1 MTDAESFKNSGT
13 KISLQT
19 DLGAEHSLWV
29 RTFGSPTGPTLLFLH
44 GFPTSGLDWAGI
56 APAFAHHHGLVP
68 DLLGFGQS
76 DKPVTR
82 YTYDLQADLIESL
95 IKAASVKNTTIIA
108 HDYSV
113 TLAQELLLR
122 EQSGSLG
129 FSIDQVV
136 FLNGGVYSKKHRPQ
150 PIQRLLLL
158 PFVGPFIARRTSSQS
173 LKSGLRRV
181 SGRPGQWKD
190 SDAKIHFA
198 AIAQNAGLSRLPS
211 LLHYIA
217 DRKREGRKWE
227 GAMETAWEKISFI
240 WGAADPVSGLHVIEH
255 VRSQIPAARIS
266 AFPDVGHYPQW
277 EAPEETI
284 AALRSIL
291 KSPL

>member
-1 MTDAESFKNSGT
+1 MADVESFKNAGT
-13 KISLQT
+13 RISLQT
-19 DLGAEHSLWV
+19 RLGANHSLWV
-29 RTFGSPTGPTLLFLH
+29 RTFGSPNGPNILFLH

-56 APAFAHHHGLVP
+56 VPACTHHHCIVP
-68 DLLGFGQS
+68 DLLGYGQS

-82 YTYDLQADLIESL
+82 YAYYIQADLIESL
-95 IKAASVKNTTIIA
+95 LKFMGVRNATIIA

-129 FSIDQVV
+129 FEIDQVV
-136 FLNGGVYSKKHRPQ
+136 FLNGGVYAKQHRPQ

-158 PFVGPFIARRTSSQS
+158 PFVGPFVARRMSSQS

-181 SGRPGQWKD
+181 SGRPGRWKD
-190 SDAKIHFA
+190 SDVKVHFA

-217 DRKREGRKWE
+217 DRKREGQKWE
-227 GAMETAWEKISFI
+227 GAMENARDKISFI
-240 WGAADPVSGLHVIEH
+240 WGTADPVSGLHVIEH
-255 VRSQIPAARIS
+255 VRSQIPTARIS